1 MAYTAQQLKESIE
14 RLYGDIDACITD
26 LIRARLNK
34 DAEGEG
40 KALFKME
47 ELMVAT
53 EQELT
58 CIGDILEETDGK
70 ALLYAI
76 NKTEERT
83 RREIVDKACKWLT
96 EHTFGGDYDCLSDTT
111 STTILY
117 HGQRL
122 LSTEFRK
129 AMGDNSENCEK

>member
-26 LIRARLNK
+26 LIRARLNR

-47 ELMVAT
+47 GLMVAT

-58 CIGDILEETDGK
+58 CIDDLLGEADGK

-83 RREIVDKACKWLT
+83 RKEVINKACEWLMNYFVFDNT
-96 EHTFGGDYDCLSDTT
+96 LMSASGCDLFL
-111 STTILY
+111 
-117 HGQRL
+117 RK
-122 LSTEFRK
+122 FRE
-129 AMGDNSENCEK
+129 AMGQNSKNCEK

>member
-1 MAYTAQQLKESIE
+1 MNKDYTAKQLKESIE
-14 RLYGDIDACITD
+14 RLYSDIDTCITD
-26 LIRARLNK
+26 IIRARLNK

-47 ELMVAT
+47 GLMVAT

-58 CIGDILEETDGK
+58 CIGDFLGDTDGK

-83 RREIVDKACKWLT
+83 RRDVINKACEWLLKNLFSPVYVT
-96 EHTFGGDYDCLSDTT
+96 DGDKEG
-111 STTILY
+111 TIGRHLFIS
-117 HGQRL
+117 L
-122 LSTEFRK
+122 FRK
-129 AMGDNSENCEK
+129 AMGDNSKSCEK